1 MSSIVE
7 EGIFSNRV
15 LNNNQVE
22 FCICSDLHIANDKT
36 NKKKARNDYVFN
48 EEGKP
53 LSGEA
58 YMLQRFCDRI
68 TVSGKQC
75 KFYDGKHVLV
85 LLGDLIN
92 GGECGYFDCYN
103 SYAFK
108 LLHKT
113 LEPWLYT
120 ENILYFAGNHDRQAK
135 FYSTVCKFPHQ
146 CVIETIEHA
155 SRKEKIYSKCGILFE
170 HGNKFDCLCNTKN
183 FLGMMGD
190 IASNLVVNFCS
201 PDLEDLLRGRSYYT
215 DHAAD
220 NSIRTT
226 PKESEIKSM
235 NSEDKRVANGA
246 LKMLSKHPE
255 CHTIVCGHTHQRPVH
270 VGVNDSGR
278 RLNYYNTGKFSRDL
292 CLNLL
297 VEQDSNGNWFLVE
310 NY

>member
-1 MSSIVE
+1 MPNTE
-7 EGIFSNRV
+7 EGNFCDKF
-15 LNNNQVE
+15 LQTNQIE
-22 FCICSDLHIANDKT
+22 FCIVSDIHIACGK
-36 NKKKARNDYVFN
+36 RNDYVFDDKGN
-48 EEGKP
+48 P

-68 TVSGKQC
+68 KISGQRGN
-75 KFYDGKHVLV
+75 FYDDKHVLI
-85 LLGDLIN
+85 LLGDVIN

-155 SRKEKIYSKCGILFE
+155 SRKEKIFSKGGIIFE
-170 HGNKFDCLCNTKN
+170 HGNKFDCLCSGKN
-183 FLGMMGD
+183 FLGLMGD
-190 IASNLVVNFCS
+190 IASDLVVNFCS
-201 PDLEDLLRGRSYYT
+201 PNLEDLLRGRSYYT
-215 DHAAD
+215 NHSAD

-255 CHTIVCGHTHQRPVH
+255 CHTIICGHTHQNPVH
-270 VGVNDSGR
+270 VSVNDNGR
-278 RLNYYNTGKFSRDL
+278 RLNYYNTGKFSKDL
-292 CLNLL
+292 CLSLITECDENGIWHL
-297 VEQDSNGNWFLVE
+297 VN
-310 NY
+310 

>member
-1 MSSIVE
+1 MSDVVE

-22 FCICSDLHIANDKT
+22 FCICSDLHIANDKIG
-36 NKKKARNDYVFN
+36 KKKARNDYVFN

-85 LLGDLIN
+85 LLGDVIN

-120 ENILYFAGNHDRQAK
+120 ENILYFAGNHDKNAR
-135 FYSTVCKFPHQ
+135 FYSDVAKFPHQ
-146 CVIETIEHA
+146 CVIETIDPN
-155 SRKEKIYSKCGILFE
+155 SKKNKIFKKCGILFE
-170 HGNKFDCLCNTKN
+170 HGNKFDCLCTGKN
-183 FLGMMGD
+183 FLGMFGD
-190 IASNLVVNFCS
+190 FASNIVATLCS

-215 DHAAD
+215 DHSAD
-220 NSIRTT
+220 NSIRTVPNET
-226 PKESEIKSM
+226 HIKSL
-235 NSEDKRVANGA
+235 NSEDRRVANGA
-246 LKMLSKHPE
+246 LKLLEQHKD
-255 CHTIVCGHTHQRPVH
+255 CHTIICGHTHQHPIYIILNNNNR
-270 VGVNDSGR
+270 N
-278 RLNYYNTGKFSRDL
+278 LNYYNCGKFARDGY
-292 CLNLL
+292 LNIV
-297 VEQDSNGNWFLVE
+297 VEQNNDIWSLVKE
-310 NY
+310 